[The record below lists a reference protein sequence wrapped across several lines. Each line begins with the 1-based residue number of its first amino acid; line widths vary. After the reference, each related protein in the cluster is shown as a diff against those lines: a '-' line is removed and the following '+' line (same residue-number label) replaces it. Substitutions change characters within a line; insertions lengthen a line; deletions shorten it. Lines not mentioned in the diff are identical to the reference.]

1 MAVGDIFTAALQ
13 SVGELE
19 SLGINSG
26 VSVIIHSGHMG
37 YSGYS
42 DIRCCNIIISLGL
55 GDNNIV
61 VGV

>member
-26 VSVIIHSGHMG
+26 VCVIIHSGHLGILAIVIMG
-37 YSGYS
+37 
-42 DIRCCNIIISLGL
+42 
-55 GDNNIV
+55 V
-61 VGV
+61 V